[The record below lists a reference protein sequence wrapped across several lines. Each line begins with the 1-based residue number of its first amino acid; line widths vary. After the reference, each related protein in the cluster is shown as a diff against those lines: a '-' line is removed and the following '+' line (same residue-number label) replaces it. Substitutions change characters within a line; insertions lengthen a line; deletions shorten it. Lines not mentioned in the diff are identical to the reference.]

1 MSSLVNIMD
10 ADETK
15 NWVEQRSTVVA
26 EWGHRM
32 TGDGRLT
39 EQGRHQNW
47 NLRNWITAEAIEP
60 GGEHM
65 GRTLNLKS
73 EDKGESPPADNTS
86 FS

>member
-1 MSSLVNIMD
+1 MD